1 MEAQATNKNQPQ
13 GGEQSQ
19 QQSSSSITQPMEPKK
34 TAKFFAKIVPL
45 LLIIVLIGAGIF
57 TGLMLT
63 SVNKSKASQG
73 NVLSEENLAPEIK
86 ENFSQTFKDEAE
98 GIVEKNDDFEKYAQ
112 GPWKLIR
119 TGGESQTAY
128 LTSSVM
134 DLDEFIGKKVKVYGE
149 TFGSDQVSWLMDV
162 GKVEVIE

>member
-1 MEAQATNKNQPQ
+1 MEAQALNQDQPQ
-13 GGEQSQ
+13 QGEQSQ

-34 TAKFFAKIVPL
+34 TGKIFAKIVPL

-98 GIVEKNDDFEKYAQ
+98 GVVEKNDDFEKYAQ

-134 DLDEFIGKKVKVYGE
+134 DLDEFVGKKVKVYGE

>member
-1 MEAQATNKNQPQ
+1 MEAQSSNQNQ
-13 GGEQSQ
+13 TQ
-19 QQSSSSITQPMEPKK
+19 QQSKPQTSGSGTQPIEPIKSGK
-34 TAKFFAKIVPL
+34 PLAKLLPFLLFIV
-45 LLIIVLIGAGIF
+45 IIGAGIV
-57 TGLMLT
+57 TGLVL
-63 SVNKSKASQG
+63 SSINKAQSQSG
-73 NVLSEENLAPEIK
+73 DILSEEDLSPEIK
-86 ENFSQTFKDEAE
+86 QNFSQTFKDEAE

>member
-1 MEAQATNKNQPQ
+1 MEAQTINQNQPQ
-13 GGEQSQ
+13 EGQKSQ
-19 QQSSSSITQPMEPKK
+19 QQSSSSITQPLEPKK
-34 TAKFFAKIVPL
+34 TGKLLTKIVPF
-45 LLIIVLIGAGIF
+45 LLIIVVIGAGIF
-57 TGLMLT
+57 TGLMLS

-73 NVLSEENLAPEIK
+73 NALSEEELTPEIK